1 MTSTTESADGWPR
14 LVRGLLYVAMALF
27 LVTIVIGILNGLD
40 LYEFDR
46 NQILTHV
53 HSGTLGWVTLTLVA
67 ASFWLFRRDDR
78 LLASAMAVLIAA
90 YIVAFYTGNL
100 QLRAVTGVAL
110 FVAIAWLIVWAWRA
124 YAAVGSLPALAVALG
139 FSTFGYG
146 AVIGV
151 LLQVQMAT
159 GTQLFPGGADTIGAH
174 AGTMVFSYLMLV
186 AMGLI
191 EWRVR
196 GTTGRPASGL
206 VQVVALFGGGLLL
219 AAASLFF
226 PEQIQSIGAVYLL
239 VQLIAIVLFAVRI
252 LPTAVRVDWVRA
264 SAQRHLATAAIFVVV
279 AMAVYMYLVILF
291 LGDPTQDFSALAG
304 ILVASD
310 HATFV
315 GVITNLVF
323 ALALVL
329 AGDRRADWAWAD
341 QLVFW
346 LMNLGLLAFAIGL
359 VAEMPEI
366 KRIGAPAMGIGILL
380 GLAVI
385 AIRLRASNLSASEA

>member
-1 MTSTTESADGWPR
+1 MG
-14 LVRGLLYVAMALF
+14 LF
-27 LVTIVIGILNGLD
+27 LVTVVIGIVNGLD

-46 NQILTHV
+46 NQLLTHV

-78 LLASAMAVLIAA
+78 RLAMAMAILIAA
-90 YIVAFYTGNL
+90 YVVAFYTGSL
-100 QLRAVTGVAL
+100 ELRAITGVAL
-110 FVAIAWLIVWAWRA
+110 FAAIAWLIVWAWRA
-124 YAAVGSLPALAVALG
+124 YASVGTLPALAVALG
-139 FSTFGYG
+139 FTTFGYG

-151 LLQVQMAT
+151 LLQVQLAT
-159 GTQLFPGGADTIGAH
+159 GAQLFPGGADVIGAH

-196 GTTGRPASGL
+196 GTTGRPAAGL
-206 VQVVALFGGGLLL
+206 VQLVALFSGGVLL

-226 PEQIQSIGAVYLL
+226 PDQIQSIGGIYLL

-252 LPTAVRVDWVRA
+252 LPAAVRVDWIRA

-279 AMAVYMYLVILF
+279 AMAIYMYLVVLF
-291 LGDPTQDFSALAG
+291 LSDPTQDFAELAG
-304 ILVASD
+304 ILIASD
-310 HATFV
+310 HATFI

-323 ALALVL
+323 ALALAL
-329 AGDRRADWAWAD
+329 CADRRADWAWAD
-341 QLVFW
+341 QLVYW
-346 LMNLGLLAFAIGL
+346 LMNIGLVLFAIGL
-359 VAEMPEI
+359 VAEVPEI

-385 AIRLRASNLSASEA
+385 AMRLRASDLSATEG